1 MSVPFALY
9 QVDVTPLLVI
19 YYCVY
24 HNSCSN
30 KLILSEYMKSAY
42 VIHKIAC
49 ARLTVFNLVNCAV
62 QYADNIHL
70 LSPSR

>member
-24 HNSCSN
+24 HNLYNN
-30 KLILSEYMKSAY
+30 KF
-42 VIHKIAC
+42 
-49 ARLTVFNLVNCAV
+49 T
-62 QYADNIHL
+62 
-70 LSPSR
+70 